1 MAATTLDGPQI
12 VYGPLAAIP
21 ASFGA
26 NGVVDPNQDAGP
38 NGFYL
43 GQAMLDLRL
52 VFLKDNIIGV
62 RGAAQSHLLSP
73 FMKSISQIPAT
84 LANNNI
90 AAAANVVAN
99 TPMTLASATLG
110 ITLNVPIHPYSQVLN
125 AATVTTA
132 AIALDFGFGFG
143 NVTSGSTTIPVSSST
158 LYFVGMPLVI
168 GGVGNSGGTIPLLT
182 SVASIVDATN
192 ITVVDSPLA
201 SNSTAPIGMGDLWG
215 PVPAGTGTPT
225 PTAAYPFFAH
235 GPQRMLDPRQAV
247 TRGVRI
253 VGSGGGSGGNFTVA
267 GWDIYGQPMTETIT
281 VAAGASTGWSKKCFK
296 YIGSVTPLFTD
307 ANNYSVGTSDVF
319 GFAYRSNIWEET
331 TVFWAGAMQTSSQGW
346 LTADQTDPA
355 TATTGDVRGTIQT
368 SASGGGTG
376 IGASASNGTVSS
388 LAMTG
393 RRLEIGQ
400 QITVADTLL
409 AGRLNTAPIFGVTQ
423 V

>member
-1 MAATTLDGPQI
+1 
-12 VYGPLAAIP
+12 
-21 ASFGA
+21 
-26 NGVVDPNQDAGP
+26 
-38 NGFYL
+38 
-43 GQAMLDLRL
+43 
-52 VFLKDNIIGV
+52 
-62 RGAAQSHLLSP
+62 
-73 FMKSISQIPAT
+73 
-84 LANNNI
+84 
-90 AAAANVVAN
+90 
-99 TPMTLASATLG
+99 MTLASATLG

-143 NVTSGSTTIPVSSST
+143 NVTSGSTTIPVSSSS

-225 PTAAYPFFAH
+225 PTAAYPFLAH

-346 LTADQTDPA
+346 LTADTTSPA